1 MKLKKLRKIL
11 ENDNH
16 DYRDKLKLLF
26 SDPIFTPRLDLSIKD
41 QKDLAY
47 KRLRKLFQSGLVD
60 LQDFEK
66 DPRRIFALHEVC
78 GFVDGSFV
86 TKLTVQANLFG
97 GTVIKFA
104 NREKWQWLI
113 DKANRLD
120 AVGCFALTELGFG
133 NNAVEMETEAV
144 YNPENKTFTINTPT
158 TLSQKYWI
166 TNGFCHAHWAV
177 VFAQLKVGDQSHGVH
192 AFLVRIRED
201 DLSQSEGVT
210 IQDMGAKFGL
220 NGVDNARLW
229 FEDVQVPLD
238 NLLSNFASFDENGNY
253 SSPITG
259 KRNRFLKMADQLLSG
274 RLCIASMSISAA
286 KMALVITLRYSQ
298 KRRAVGSDGKSSWPL
313 INFQLQRNALMPLLA
328 RTYALNFAHNKVKNE
343 YKFAEASKQQ
353 VIHCCAIKALITWH
367 AENTV
372 TVCRERCGGQGYL
385 AANMFAELL
394 AGAHA
399 GMTAEGDNA
408 VLMQKVAKELIS
420 DMTAMELIKL
430 KSASFFSFNR
440 IGKALSLKDC
450 LQLFEKRKDMHSYNL
465 ALRMQKAK
473 WTSKEKVFKTWMVEE
488 ANTVQ
493 ALGRSFGEHYT
504 LRAFMDILADKDLE
518 DPVLEKLAYL
528 FAFQCIK
535 DDFGFF
541 LGEALI
547 SRTQAKEIDKQ
558 ISKLSADLCP
568 FISYLLEAFAIPEHL
583 IQAPIARDYV
593 SYNLLDKDNRGE
605 LIHMPTAKKR
615 TGFREQSPVVAPI

>member
-1 MKLKKLRKIL
+1 MKLKKLRQLL

-16 DYRDKLKLLF
+16 DYREKLKLLF
-26 SDPIFTPRLDLSIKD
+26 SDPIYIPRLDLSIKD

-47 KRLRKLFQSGLVD
+47 KRLRKLFQAGLVD

-66 DPRRIFALHEVC
+66 DPRRIFALHEMC
-78 GFVDGSFV
+78 AMVDGSFV

-104 NREKWQWLI
+104 NREQWQWLI
-113 DKANRLD
+113 DKANKLD

-133 NNAVEMETEAV
+133 NNAVEMETEAN
-144 YNPENKTFTINTPT
+144 YNIEDKTFTIHSPS

-166 TNGFCHAHWAV
+166 TNGYCHAHWAV
-177 VFAQLKVGDQSHGVH
+177 VFAQLKVGGQSHGVH

-201 DLSQSEGVT
+201 DLTQSQGVT

-229 FEDVQVPLD
+229 FDNVKVPRE
-238 NLLSNFASFDENGNY
+238 NLLSSFANIDDAGHY
-253 SSPITG
+253 RSPISG

-274 RLCIASMSISAA
+274 RLCIASMSMSAA
-286 KMALVITLRYSQ
+286 KMSLLITLRYSQ
-298 KRRAVGSDGKSSWPL
+298 KRRAMGSDGKSSWPL

-328 RTYALNFAHNKVKNE
+328 RTYALAFALNKVKNS
-343 YKFAEASKQQ
+343 YSFAEASKEQ
-353 VIHCCAIKALITWH
+353 VINCCVIKALVTWH

-420 DMTAMELIKL
+420 DISALDLMKL
-430 KSASFFSFNR
+430 KGASLFSLHSV
-440 IGKALSLKDC
+440 GKGWELKDC
-450 LQLFEKRKDMHSYNL
+450 LHLFEKREDIHKSNL
-465 ALRMQKAK
+465 AIRMQKANWK
-473 WTSKEKVFKTWMVEE
+473 SKEKVFTTWMVEE
-488 ANTVQ
+488 SNTVQ
-493 ALGRSFGEHYT
+493 ALSKSFGERYT
-504 LRAFMDILADKDLE
+504 LKAFQEILADKE
-518 DPVLEKLAYL
+518 FKDPVVEKLAKL
-528 FAFQCIK
+528 FALDCIK
-535 DDFGFF
+535 NDLGFF
-541 LGEALI
+541 LTEGLL
-547 SRTQAKEIDKQ
+547 SRSQAKDLDTEL
-558 ISKLSADLCP
+558 SKLCADICP
-568 FISYLLEAFAIPEHL
+568 FTSYLLDAFGIPEHL
-583 IQAPIARDYV
+583 IHAPIARDYV

-605 LIHMPTAKKR
+605 VLKIPSVKKR
-615 TGFREQSPVVAPI
+615 PPSRQDMPSLNL